1 MSRRLLGFA
10 AGLAALLSLHARVT
24 RADITVVGHYQF
36 ANGDTLT
43 RASYYTNRWM
53 RTTLPNGNEVVYS
66 RDSDRITL
74 IDHAGRRY
82 WEGPRAKADSV
93 TRRMR
98 AERAKEMAE
107 SATPE
112 DQQKR
117 NAIFAALTDSVRLES
132 TGKTEK
138 ICGYPS
144 SEYVLTAGP
153 YLRQERWIARSI
165 AVPDFSDEV
174 QNVVIATITD
184 PLARGLM
191 TLIVQ
196 TRSADSKDI
205 MNQGAA
211 QPGLALR
218 GRIRYKTLSQEG
230 QMSWEAVRVLSTKI
244 PETAWLPPRDYI
256 RWTPPGAGVAKKK

>member
-1 MSRRLLGFA
+1 
-10 AGLAALLSLHARVT
+10 
-24 RADITVVGHYQF
+24 VGHYRF

-43 RASYYTNRWM
+43 RASYYTSRWM

-74 IDHAGRRY
+74 IDHGGRRY

-98 AERAKEMAE
+98 AERAKEMAQN
-107 SATPE
+107 ATPE
-112 DQQKR
+112 EQTRR
-117 NAIFAALTDSVRLES
+117 NAIFAALTDSVHLER
-132 TGKTEK
+132 TGKSMG
-138 ICGYPS
+138 ICGYPC

-184 PLARGLM
+184 PLGRGLM
-191 TLIVQ
+191 TLLVQ
-196 TRSADSKDI
+196 ARSADAKDV
-205 MNQGAA
+205 MNSGAA
-211 QPGLALR
+211 QPGLALK
-218 GRIRYKTLSQEG
+218 GSLRYKTLSQEG
-230 QMSWEAVRVLSTKI
+230 EMSWEAVKVRTTKI
-244 PETAWLPPRDYI
+244 PETAWLPPRDYK
-256 RWTPPGAGVAKKK
+256 RWVPAPANTAVQH

>member
-1 MSRRLLGFA
+1 MYAVVS
-10 AGLAALLSLHARVT
+10 GLAVLIPFLAGAARGDV
-24 RADITVVGHYQF
+24 TVVGHYRF

-98 AERAKEMAE
+98 AEHAKEMAE
-107 SATPE
+107 SATTE
-112 DQQKR
+112 DQAR
-117 NAIFAALTDSVRLES
+117 RVAIFAALTDSVHLERS
-132 TGKTEK
+132 GKSQT
-138 ICGYPS
+138 ICGYPC
-144 SEYVLTAGP
+144 SEYILTAGP
-153 YLRQERWIARSI
+153 YMRQERWVARSI

-191 TLIVQ
+191 TLLIQ
-196 TRSADSKDI
+196 ARSADSKDV

-211 QPGLALR
+211 QPGLALK
-218 GRIRYKTLSQEG
+218 GRLRYKTLSQEG
-230 QMSWEAVRVLSTKI
+230 EMSWEAVKVSNQKI
-244 PETAWLPPRDYI
+244 PETAWLPPHDYI
-256 RWTPPGAGVAKKK
+256 RWTPAGAGAAKKK

>member
-1 MSRRLLGFA
+1 
-10 AGLAALLSLHARVT
+10 
-24 RADITVVGHYQF
+24 
-36 ANGDTLT
+36 
-43 RASYYTNRWM
+43 M

-82 WEGPRAKADSV
+82 WEGPRARADSV

-107 SATPE
+107 NATPE
-112 DQQKR
+112 DQANR
-117 NAIFAALTDSVRLES
+117 NAVFAALTDSVHLES
-132 TGKTEK
+132 SGRSEK
-138 ICGYPS
+138 ICGYPC

-191 TLIVQ
+191 TLMVQ
-196 TRSADSKDI
+196 ARSADSKDV
-205 MNQGAA
+205 MNAGAA

-218 GRIRYKTLSQEG
+218 GRIRYRTLSREG
-230 QMSWEAVRVLSTKI
+230 EMSWEAVKVLSTKI
-244 PETAWLPPRDYI
+244 PETAWLPPHDYI
-256 RWTPPGAGVAKKK
+256 RWMPPDAGKAKK

>member
-1 MSRRLLGFA
+1 MSRRSSLIV
-10 AGLAALLSLHARVT
+10 AGLVALMPLLARTAA
-24 RADITVVGHYQF
+24 ADVTVVGHYRF

-66 RDSDRITL
+66 RASDRITL

-98 AERAKEMAE
+98 AERAKELAE
-107 SATPE
+107 NATPE
-112 DQQKR
+112 DQERR
-117 NAIFAALTDSVRLES
+117 NAIFAALTDSVHLERS
-132 TGKTEK
+132 GESQV
-138 ICGYPS
+138 ICGYPC

-153 YLRQERWIARSI
+153 YLRQERWVARSL
-165 AVPDFSDEV
+165 AVPDFSNEV

-184 PLARGLM
+184 PLARGLA
-191 TLIVQ
+191 TLMVQ
-196 TRSADSKDI
+196 ARSADANDV

-218 GRIRYKTLSQEG
+218 GRLRYKTLSQEG
-230 QMSWEAVRVLSTKI
+230 EMSWEAVKVSNAKI
-244 PETAWLPPRDYI
+244 PETAWLPPHSYI
-256 RWTPPGAGVAKKK
+256 RWVPTAANTK